1 MTGRVVVVTGA
12 SAGVGRAVARGF
24 GARGDRVV
32 LLARGEEGLEAAAA
46 DVRELGGRALPVVAD
61 VSDPEQVE
69 AAADRAE
76 EEFGPIEVWV
86 NNAFSTA
93 FGECRQVSPQEY
105 RRVIEVCY
113 LGAVHGTRAALDRMV
128 PRGTGVI
135 VQVGSALAYRSV
147 PLQSAYC
154 AAKSAIR
161 GFTES
166 VRCEL
171 MHDRSGVAITMV
183 QLPGLN
189 TPQFDWVL
197 SRLRKRAQP
206 VPPVYQP
213 EVAAQG
219 VLLAADRPHRK
230 EYWVGG
236 ATIGTLLG
244 QRLAPALLDRYL
256 ARTAFSSQQADARE
270 DPGRP
275 SDLWRPLDDA
285 DDAGAHGRFD
295 RRAKAGS
302 LLLRVRSLLVGRV
315 PGTLPP
321 RAGRVGRPAAA
332 VQRAA
337 ARRGG

>member
-32 LLARGEEGLEAAAA
+32 LLARGEEGLQAAAR
-46 DVRELGGRALPVVAD
+46 DVRELGGWALPVVAD
-61 VSDPEQVE
+61 VSDPGQVE
-69 AAADRAE
+69 TAANRAE

-93 FGECRQVSPQEY
+93 FGESQQVSPQEY

-128 PRGTGVI
+128 PRGTGAI

-197 SRLRKRAQP
+197 SRLRNRAQP
-206 VPPVYQP
+206 VPPIFQP
-213 EVAAQG
+213 EVAAQA
-219 VLLAADRPHRK
+219 VLLAADRPRRK
-230 EYWVGG
+230 EYWIGG
-236 ATIGTLLG
+236 STAGTLLG
-244 QRLAPALLDRYL
+244 QRIAPALLDRYL
-256 ARTAFSSQQADARE
+256 ARTAFSSQQTGARE
-270 DPGRP
+270 DPGRRSNLFHP
-275 SDLWRPLDDA
+275 VDDT

-295 RRAKAGS
+295 RGAKAGS
-302 LLLRVRSLLVGRV
+302 LLLKARSLVAGRG
-315 PGTLPP
+315 PGTVRR
-321 RAGRVGRPAAA
+321 RAGRGGRLPAA
-332 VQRAA
+332 VQRALA
-337 ARRGG
+337 GRDG